1 VLFIP
6 ILTITGN
13 RGGIPPTPPLG
24 SKFLALCKSIV
35 YFLRVEN

>member
-13 RGGIPPTPPLG
+13 RGGIPPPPPRG
-24 SKFLALCKSIV
+24 EKFFDFFIV
-35 YFLRVEN
+35 LF